1 MKEKLSRIIGNRFIQ
16 WVFGGSLLT
25 LLADVTNTFHSESAL
40 AVTATAGKCDSIG
53 AAIIAIFTGGC

>member
-1 MKEKLSRIIGNRFIQ
+1 MKEKLARIIGNRFVQ

-40 AVTATAGKCDSIG
+40 AVTATAGRCDGVIG
-53 AAIIAIFTGGC
+53 AIIAIFGVC